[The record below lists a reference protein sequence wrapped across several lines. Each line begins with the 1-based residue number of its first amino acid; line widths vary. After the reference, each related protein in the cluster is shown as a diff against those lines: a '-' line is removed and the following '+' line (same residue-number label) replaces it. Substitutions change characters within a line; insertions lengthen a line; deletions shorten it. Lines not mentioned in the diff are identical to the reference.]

1 MCSFCL
7 TSALLTKAY
16 QTAAVLFEVLKAVNV
31 SQSVEVDQAVSNNR
45 FISVVLAFFAFL
57 VHRGAFNFSSAMPS
71 FLTAQILDTHH
82 KIEEK
87 KKLYVP
93 YNILPL
99 DPESTDQAIMQYP
112 EVFFSILRLVPNT
125 ALNLIFLSLSCSIIL

>member
-1 MCSFCL
+1 LF
-7 TSALLTKAY
+7 LL
-16 QTAAVLFEVLKAVNV
+16 
-31 SQSVEVDQAVSNNR
+31 
-45 FISVVLAFFAFL
+45 FFAFL
-57 VHRGAFNFSSAMPS
+57 VHRGAFNFSSAMP

-112 EVFFSILRLVPNT
+112 EVFFFYLEIRSKYCLKPHFLV
-125 ALNLIFLSLSCSIIL
+125 A